1 MGGTDTE
8 ETWKEEN
15 KESENRWE
23 RMEGKGREEK
33 IGQERGEEGIGGHGK
48 ERKGMRIKETAKQ
61 RIRKATF

>member
-33 IGQERGEEGIGGHGK
+33 IG
-48 ERKGMRIKETAKQ
+48 
-61 RIRKATF
+61 